1 MEKVYFAKWIKL
13 IKIEFYRGRVTLSK
27 VIIGMMSHLQASK
40 NYGWASSGCSIL
52 SEIGTMH
59 LEFTYLSDI
68 TNNPVFKSKV
78 ENVRKVL
85 KNLEKP
91 KGLYP
96 NYIHPKTGKWGQRE
110 LFFLYYIKLKIHTYL
125 YENIYHN
132 MEWIVFDNRVRKE
145 SLTLSDTFLR
155 TASEILIQK
164 LSKIRL
170 NLKHRKFI
178 YF

>member
-1 MEKVYFAKWIKL
+1 MGSLLACYALTGDVMFREKAAQLGERMLPAFQTETGIPHSL
-13 IKIEFYRGRVTLSK
+13 INLHTG
-27 VIIGMMSHLQASK
+27 ASK

-68 TNNPVFKSKV
+68 TGNPVFKSKV

-110 LFFLYYIKLKIHTYL
+110 LFF
-125 YENIYHN
+125 
-132 MEWIVFDNRVRKE
+132 F
-145 SLTLSDTFLR
+145 LTT
-155 TASEILIQK
+155 
-164 LSKIRL
+164 
-170 NLKHRKFI
+170 
-178 YF
+178 

>member
-1 MEKVYFAKWIKL
+1 MCCSSWKL
-13 IKIEFYRGRVTLSK
+13 ALIF
-27 VIIGMMSHLQASK
+27 QASK

-85 KNLEKP
+85 KSLDKP

-96 NYIHPKTGKWGQRE
+96 NYIHPRTGKWGQRKC
-110 LFFLYYIKLKIHTYL
+110 LNNLYMYFLYFLSIFANVCVCVCVGGWVGVHARARMFQRTKIIFYL
-125 YENIYHN
+125 ENY
-132 MEWIVFDNRVRKE
+132 
-145 SLTLSDTFLR
+145 L
-155 TASEILIQK
+155 
-164 LSKIRL
+164 
-170 NLKHRKFI
+170 
-178 YF
+178 